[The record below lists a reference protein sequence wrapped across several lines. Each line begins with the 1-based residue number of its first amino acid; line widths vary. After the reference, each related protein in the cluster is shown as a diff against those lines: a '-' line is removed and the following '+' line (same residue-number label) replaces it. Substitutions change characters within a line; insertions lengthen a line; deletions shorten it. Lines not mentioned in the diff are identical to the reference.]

1 MTTQPDQDHSELDI
15 NAKQEKIQPKLATG
29 LATSQD
35 IEKPLDLNLV
45 DHGELPFQQS
55 SDDKI
60 RVFSPDIS
68 DGELKW
74 HWDEESRF
82 VKIIDGIGWRIQIDN
97 HLPIDLVPG
106 EMFFI
111 QKGAW
116 HRIIKGKTKLVVEIT
131 KMKE

>member
-1 MTTQPDQDHSELDI
+1 
-15 NAKQEKIQPKLATG
+15 
-29 LATSQD
+29 
-35 IEKPLDLNLV
+35 
-45 DHGELPFQQS
+45 
-55 SDDKI
+55 
-60 RVFSPDIS
+60 VFSPDIS